1 METTQKSIERPAPV
15 QTPQQPGSARP
26 AVPPDI
32 PLKSPS
38 RRRGRIPCRSSGHG
52 TSSAIPAA
60 STIISTLSPSKE
72 AALCISKPRNR
83 FGADAVWFPDKL
95 LTLLSSDQGLMTAVV
110 KNPGSGKSRVSAACE
125 MLAYSEFCLFS
136 GRTRYIIDSAELLN
150 NFYSLRNSLTGLSLA
165 AYLAE
170 LTKFVMPQKENAE
183 EILRLLLNTL
193 YLLEKGEKSERLLKA
208 VYELRLMCLSGFQP
222 DVDGCA
228 GCGKQQGD
236 FWSAAGA
243 TELSCVKTVCPS
255 IRNYRSV
262 LSAG

>member
-1 METTQKSIERPAPV
+1 MHLKTHAIVLA
-15 QTPQQPGSARP
+15 QTPFGSR
-26 AVPPDI
+26 
-32 PLKSPS
+32 
-38 RRRGRIPCRSSGHG
+38 
-52 TSSAIPAA
+52 
-60 STIISTLSPSKE
+60 
-72 AALCISKPRNR
+72 
-83 FGADAVWFPDKL
+83 DKL

-110 KNPGSGKSRVSAACE
+110 KNPGSGKSRMSAACE

-170 LTKFVMPQKENAE
+170 LTKFVMPQKENAD

-236 FWSAAGA
+236 FWLLPGDGIILCQDCLPEYQKLQERAVSRVIFPQAVRKAFLHVIDAPPQKLFSFRLSDDGEKAFGQAAEAFTIFQTGGKF
-243 TELSCVKTVCPS
+243 KTLDF
-255 IRNYRSV
+255 YRAM
-262 LSAG
+262 L